1 MSSDLQVFRSSI
13 LHFPEATD
21 SPEQSYAYFKDG
33 YLVTRNDKIASVGDY
48 SSLPEEFSS
57 LPVND
62 YQGKLLLPGF
72 IDSHLHF
79 PQTEMIAS
87 YGEQLLQWLQN
98 FTFPTETKFQNHDYA
113 HAMAELF
120 LSQLFCNGT
129 TTAMVY
135 SSVHKQA
142 TDALFSAATAHQMAL
157 IAGKVCMD
165 RNCPEDLQDCPTSAQ
180 LDSAELIEKWHNK
193 NRTKYALTPRFAPT
207 STEGQL
213 AALGE
218 LAQQYDDVYI
228 QTHLSENTHEIAWVK
243 ELYPQHQ
250 HYLDVY
256 DHHHLVRKGSVFGH
270 CIHLHHAEWD
280 LLAQTDATIAFCP
293 SSNLFLGSGLFNLDK
308 ARQPSVNV
316 ALATDVGAGTSFNM
330 LRTMGDAYKVCQ
342 LNHSQLSA
350 LNGLYMMT
358 QGTAAALNLDHSI
371 GNLNP
376 GSHADFVILDPKFS
390 QLSEI
395 RTNSLISEGSIDLPS
410 DVLFA
415 LSMLADER
423 TTEATYIA
431 GKAVFKQPTR
441 SN

>member
-1 MSSDLQVFRSSI
+1 MDSHCHVFRSSI
-13 LHFPEATD
+13 LHFPEETS
-21 SPEQSYAYFKDG
+21 SPEQNFNFFKDG
-33 YLVTRNDKIASVGDY
+33 FLVTRNGKIAAIGHFSD
-48 SSLPEEFSS
+48 LPEEFKSYS
-57 LPVND
+57 VVD
-62 YQGKLLLPGF
+62 YSGKLLVPGF
-72 IDSHLHF
+72 IDCHLHF

-98 FTFPTETKFQNHDYA
+98 FTFPTETKFQDHDYA
-113 HAMAELF
+113 KAMANLF
-120 LSQLFCNGT
+120 LAQLFSNGT
-129 TTAMVY
+129 TSAMVY

-142 TDALFSAATAHQMAL
+142 TDALFAAATEQQMAL

-165 RNCPEDLQDCPTSAQ
+165 RNCPDDLRDCPTSAQ
-180 LDSAELIEKWHNK
+180 KDSVELIEKWHNK
-193 NRTKYALTPRFAPT
+193 GRTKYALTPRFAPT
-207 STEGQL
+207 SSENQL

-218 LAQQYDDVYI
+218 LAQQYKDVFI

-243 ELYPQHQ
+243 ELFPQHQ

-270 CIHLHHAEWD
+270 CIHLHQDEWD
-280 LLAQTDATIAFCP
+280 LLAATQATIAFCP

-308 ARQPSVNV
+308 AKQSNVNV

-330 LRTMGDAYKVCQ
+330 LRTMGDAYKICQ
-342 LNHSQLSA
+342 LNHCKLSA
-350 LNGLYMMT
+350 LSGLYMMT
-358 QGTAAALNLDHSI
+358 QGTAKALDLDDSI

-376 GSHADFVILDPKFS
+376 GSHADFVVLDPKFS
-390 QLSEI
+390 NLSEI
-395 RTNSLISEGSIDLPS
+395 RTASLMTDNTINLPS

-431 GKAVFKQPTR
+431 GKAVFKQPAR
-441 SN
+441 SH